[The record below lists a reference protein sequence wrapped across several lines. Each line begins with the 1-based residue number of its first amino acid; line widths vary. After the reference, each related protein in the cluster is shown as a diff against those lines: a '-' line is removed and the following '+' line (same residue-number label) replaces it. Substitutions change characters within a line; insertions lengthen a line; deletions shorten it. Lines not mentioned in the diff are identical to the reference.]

1 MMNVELGMQ
10 MIAFHIHH
18 STFQIRIMNVTLKQY
33 RQLLGTYLA
42 PQRGRV
48 FVLALVMA
56 ADLVLQLALPR
67 VVQTFIDSA
76 IAGVALQTLLIIGV
90 AYLFVSIAENF
101 TWVGWQYF
109 AQNIGLIATNRI
121 RSELTL
127 HCLQLDMSF
136 HNARTP
142 GEMIERVDG
151 DVTKLGNFLSS
162 FLVQITLNG
171 LLLLGV
177 IIMLFTL
184 DWRVALPTLAG
195 VVFAIVWAMV
205 LTRPLAGLSAKERQ
219 KTAELFGLLEE
230 RLSGTED
237 IRANGGVAYV
247 LRRHIERSRDL
258 FRAGLKRAMLG
269 MMSWSTLRMA
279 ISIGGILSL
288 AVGAVLSLQGV
299 LTVGQVYLIFAYT
312 DMLGHPVEQ
321 LMRQLD
327 DLQQATASIGRVQE
341 LFETQPAITHAV
353 DGASKSLPAGAL
365 SVEMNAVSFGYP
377 NDDLVLREVSVGV
390 PAGGTLGLLGRTGSG
405 KTTLTRLLLRLYDPS
420 QGEVRLGGVDVRD
433 VLNEDLR
440 HRVAIVTQEIQLF
453 SASVRDNLTFFDS
466 RIPDAQIMTALD
478 ELEMGDWV
486 RRLPKGLD
494 TMLATGGTG
503 LSAGEAQLLAFT
515 RAFLRN
521 PGLVILDEAS
531 SRLDPATE
539 RKLEHAVHRLL
550 EGRTGIIIAHRLGTV
565 QRVDQIMILEDGQVQ
580 ENGRR
585 EALVSDPDSRF
596 SQLLKTGLE
605 QALA

>member
-1 MMNVELGMQ
+1 MWNVELGMQ